1 MSNPMPFL
9 SLPLLPCSALK
20 YSLNPPFLFLI
31 NFLLLTDLCICLC
44 LILAAGY
51 RIFSSDMGTLSCSL
65 WNLVPWLGIKP
76 RPLPWEF
83 RVLAPGKVP
92 PLLYLSSWFSK
103 LLWNVLSYVQPTF
116 MEHLLRAKHISG
128 LGNSKTELTAPLYM
142 LHWRLLKLPSLIYA
156 ICCCNMVPGNLVDAM
171 FFSSVALH
179 VIGRK
184 PHFAPVLGSCS
195 FNSSRWSLNMPRV
208 YTAPDIFQASQV
220 T

>member
-20 YSLNPPFLFLI
+20 YSLNPPFLFLT
-31 NFLLLTDLCICLC
+31 NFLMLTDLCVCLGQ
-44 LILAAGY
+44 IFAAGY
-51 RIFSSDMGTLSCSL
+51 RIFSCDMGTLSCSL

-83 RVLAPGKVP
+83 RVLAPGNVP

-128 LGNSKTELTAPLYM
+128 LGNSKTEQTAPLYM
-142 LHWRLLKLPSLIYA
+142 SHWRLLKLPSLIYA
-156 ICCCNMVPGNLVDAM
+156 ICCCNVVPGNLVDAM
-171 FFSSVALH
+171 LFFISSSACH
-179 VIGRK
+179 WEK
-184 PHFAPVLGSCS
+184 AS
-195 FNSSRWSLNMPRV
+195 FCPCFRQLLL
-208 YTAPDIFQASQV
+208 
-220 T
+220 